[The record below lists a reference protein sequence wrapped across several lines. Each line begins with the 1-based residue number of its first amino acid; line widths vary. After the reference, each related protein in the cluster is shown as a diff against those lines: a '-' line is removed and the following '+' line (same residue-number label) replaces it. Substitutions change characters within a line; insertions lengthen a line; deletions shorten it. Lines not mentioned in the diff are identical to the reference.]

1 MASRSYDPEAED
13 TFLSALLHG
22 IKFDDLISRITP
34 EMMYGQMHGE
44 DWTPLAR
51 KYIYETILMLYHQLK
66 SIPTKE
72 AIVHHISVSKVQI
85 ANAREDMIVSLV
97 ERIWNKAQPDIG
109 SAVDARIRI
118 FAAYTVRYA
127 VDLLE
132 QGAKV
137 LEERGGQ
144 DAIKVLHEKSVLKA
158 AKTEDYQI
166 TSYKEGYQERLEHVR
181 AAQSGDD
188 ASVQKIPF
196 GIRGL
201 DIETGGMSAG
211 ELIIG
216 TLGPGRGKTITMQ
229 DSCAYNVEQNN
240 GCVFFTKEMTNIEI
254 GFRFD
259 SRFTGIIHPKFHH
272 SLIDENDFQV
282 WETRVGQLQDN
293 LRIVV
298 MKREF
303 TPQRMED
310 ILQSLDWTFNTRMVY
325 CDYLNIMHP
334 TDERDR
340 HKPSYEAGGILCE
353 ELKDLAVARD
363 HPIMTMCQLKPQ
375 SIDKLRITYDD
386 IALNKLAVSA
396 NANVVFAILA
406 DEWLKQMGKAILQIL
421 KIRQKQ
427 PDHDMWDM
435 FPVLNNIRIDSNVHG
450 VPDHPAPTIQQ
461 NFNPNVS
468 PNVMSQTFGK
478 KEKDKHIKVI
488 GADGNP
494 LVGG

>member
-1 MASRSYDPEAED
+1 MATKSHDPDAED
-13 TFLSALLHG
+13 IFLSALLYAV
-22 IKFDDLISRITP
+22 KFDDLISRITP
-34 EMMYGQMHGE
+34 EMMYGQMNGE

-51 KYIYETILMLYHQLK
+51 KYIYETVLMLYHQLK
-66 SIPTKE
+66 SVPTKD
-72 AIVHHISVSKVQI
+72 AVVHNISVSKVQI

-97 ERIWNKAQPDIG
+97 ERLWKKGQPDIG

-118 FAAYTVRYA
+118 FKAYTFRYA

-132 QGAKV
+132 QGAQK
-137 LEERGGQ
+137 LETGSGEDTIRL
-144 DAIKVLHEKSVLKA
+144 LHERSVLKA
-158 AKTEDYQI
+158 SKTEDYSI
-166 TSYKEGYQERLEHVR
+166 TSYKDGYQERVEHIR
-181 AAQSGDD
+181 AVQRGDD

-201 DIETGGMSAG
+201 DIETGGMSGG
-211 ELIIG
+211 ELIVG

-229 DSCAYNVEQNN
+229 DSCAYNVERNN
-240 GCVFFTKEMTNIEI
+240 GCAFFTKEMTNIEI

-259 SRFTGIIHPKFHH
+259 SRFTGIVHPKFHH
-272 SLIDENDFQV
+272 SLIDEQDFQV
-282 WETRVGQLQDN
+282 WETRVGQLKDN

-303 TPQRMED
+303 TPSRMSD
-310 ILQSLDWTFNTRMVY
+310 ILQSLDWTFDTRMVY

-353 ELKDLAVARD
+353 ELKDLAVSRD

-427 PDHDMWDM
+427 PDMDMWDM

-450 VPDHPAPTIQQ
+450 LKDHPAPTIQQ
-461 NFNPNVS
+461 NFNPNTNSHVI
-468 PNVMSQTFGK
+468 SQAFGK
-478 KEKDKHIKVI
+478 KENDKHIRVI